1 MEVNGRNTFL
11 KDIVLNLIFLVFKSI
26 KKYNS
31 VNFSHT
37 LDGGKCEVMSVGF
50 LV

>member
-11 KDIVLNLIFLVFKSI
+11 KARVLNLIFLVFKST

-31 VNFSHT
+31 VNCSHT
-37 LDGGKCEVMSVGF
+37 LDGCKCEVMSVVF
-50 LV
+50 